1 MGAAL
6 WPGMLRSMRLGF
18 ALPQH
23 DFSLRSESP
32 LSYATLLEFARYAT
46 DLGVDSLWLADHL
59 IWDVSKYGGPSEPGG
74 MFEPLVTLS
83 ALARD
88 VPDVRL
94 GTLVLLEAL
103 RPAALLAKTISTM
116 DRLSGGR
123 IDVGLG
129 AGWYEPDFT
138 GVGMQMPKPGE
149 RLERLAEC
157 VQVMKGLL
165 ASNAEPFTFDGK
177 FHKSAGASLA
187 PAAVQTPNPP
197 IFVGGKGDRLLD
209 LVARHA
215 DGWNTC
221 WQWSFDAYSERLGV
235 LEQACEKIGRDPSTV
250 WRSLGLYALVGE
262 NETDLARR
270 FERLRAE
277 SPKGVLD
284 SVSLDDW
291 RVGRLVGTIE
301 QVREQASGW
310 AELGVETLIV
320 CTGAVPFAVC
330 ATDDLDPIVE
340 SLRDI

>member
-1 MGAAL
+1 
-6 WPGMLRSMRLGF
+6 MRIGF

-46 DLGVDSLWLADHL
+46 ALGIDSLWLADHL
-59 IWDVSKYGGPSEPGG
+59 VWDVSKYGGPTEPGG

-103 RPAALLAKTISTM
+103 RPAALLAKSISTM

-123 IDVGLG
+123 IDVGMG

-138 GVGMQMPKPGE
+138 GIGMSMPRPGE

-157 VQVMKGLL
+157 VQVLKGLL
-165 ASNAEPFTFDGK
+165 ASKAEPFTFEGK
-177 FHKSAGASLA
+177 FHASAGARLTPSAL
-187 PAAVQTPNPP
+187 QTPNPP
-197 IFVGGKGDRLLD
+197 VFVGGKGDRLLD

-221 WQWSFDAYSERLGV
+221 WQWSFDAYRERLAV
-235 LEQACEKIGRDPSTV
+235 LEQACEKVGRDPSTV

-262 NETDLARR
+262 NEADLVRR

-277 SPKGVLD
+277 SPVGVLD
-284 SVSLDDW
+284 GVSLDDW
-291 RVGRLVGTIE
+291 RVGRLVGTVE
-301 QVREQASGW
+301 QVQEQAFGW
-310 AELGVETLIV
+310 AGLGVETLIV
-320 CTGAVPFAVC
+320 CTGSVPFAV
-330 ATDDLDPIVE
+330 AAKDDLDPIVE
-340 SLRDI
+340 SLRGI

>member
-1 MGAAL
+1 MGI
-6 WPGMLRSMRLGF
+6 GF

-46 DLGVDSLWLADHL
+46 ALGIDSLWLADHL
-59 IWDVSKYGGPSEPGG
+59 VWDVSKYGGPTEPGG

-103 RPAALLAKTISTM
+103 RPAALLAKSISTM

-123 IDVGLG
+123 IDVGMG

-138 GVGMQMPKPGE
+138 GIGMSMPRPGE

-157 VQVMKGLL
+157 VQVLKGLL
-165 ASNAEPFTFDGK
+165 APEAEPFTFEGK
-177 FHKSAGASLA
+177 FHASAGARLTPSAL
-187 PAAVQTPNPP
+187 QTPNPP
-197 IFVGGKGDRLLD
+197 VFVGGKGDRLLD

-221 WQWSFDAYSERLGV
+221 WQWSLDAYRERLAV
-235 LEQACEKIGRDPSTV
+235 LEQACEKVGRDPSTV

-262 NETDLARR
+262 NEADLVRR
-270 FERLRAE
+270 FERLRTE
-277 SPKGVLD
+277 SPVGVLD
-284 SVSLDDW
+284 GVSLDDW
-291 RVGRLVGTIE
+291 RVGRLVGTVE
-301 QVREQASGW
+301 QVREQAFGW

-320 CTGAVPFAVC
+320 CTGSVPFAV
-330 ATDDLDPIVE
+330 ADKDDLDPIVE
-340 SLRDI
+340 SLRGI

>member
-1 MGAAL
+1 
-6 WPGMLRSMRLGF
+6 MRIGF

-32 LSYATLLEFARYAT
+32 LSYATLLEFARYARA
-46 DLGVDSLWLADHL
+46 LGIDSLWLADHL
-59 IWDVSKYGGPSEPGG
+59 VWDVSKYGGPTEPGG

-103 RPAALLAKTISTM
+103 RPAALLAKSISTM

-123 IDVGLG
+123 IDVGMG

-138 GVGMQMPKPGE
+138 GIGMSMPRPGE

-157 VQVMKGLL
+157 VQVLKGLL
-165 ASNAEPFTFDGK
+165 APEAEPFTFEGK
-177 FHKSAGASLA
+177 FHASAGARLTPSAL
-187 PAAVQTPNPP
+187 QTPNPP
-197 IFVGGKGDRLLD
+197 VFVGGKGDRLLD

-221 WQWSFDAYSERLGV
+221 WQWSLDAYRERLAV
-235 LEQACEKIGRDPSTV
+235 LEQACEKVGRDPSTV

-262 NETDLARR
+262 NEADLVRR
-270 FERLRAE
+270 FERLRTE
-277 SPKGVLD
+277 SPVGVLD
-284 SVSLDDW
+284 GVSLDDW
-291 RVGRLVGTIE
+291 RVGRLVGTVE
-301 QVREQASGW
+301 QVREQAFGW

-320 CTGAVPFAVC
+320 CTGSVPFAV
-330 ATDDLDPIVE
+330 ADKDDLDPIVE
-340 SLRDI
+340 SLRGI